1 MRDVRRKEEPT
12 KVILS
17 YGGRIEKVP
26 AVSMGIS
33 SLRKSSRLASRS

>member
-17 YGGRIEKVP
+17 YGGANREGSGGEHGNKLF
-26 AVSMGIS
+26 A
-33 SLRKSSRLASRS
+33 